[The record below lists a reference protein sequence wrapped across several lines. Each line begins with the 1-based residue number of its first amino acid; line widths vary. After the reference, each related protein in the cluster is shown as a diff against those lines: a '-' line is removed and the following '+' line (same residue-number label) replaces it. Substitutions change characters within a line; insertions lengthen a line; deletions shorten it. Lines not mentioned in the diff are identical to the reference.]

1 MGFWGWFWIWVGL
14 IIASLGVFA
23 IIGWSLFDRAM
34 AIGHQLSKLAK
45 PVAALI
51 AAAEAKSPVS
61 ERESDVLADLG
72 ELEIDR
78 RDILK
83 SKSKK
88 RAARQRSLI
97 TGLKNIDVNESRFTN
112 D

>member
-1 MGFWGWFWIWVGL
+1 VN
-14 IIASLGVFA
+14 
-23 IIGWSLFDRAM
+23 
-34 AIGHQLSKLAK
+34 
-45 PVAALI
+45 
-51 AAAEAKSPVS
+51 
-61 ERESDVLADLG
+61 ERESDILANLGDL
-72 ELEIDR
+72 ELDR

-83 SKSKK
+83 RKSKK

>member
-1 MGFWGWFWIWVGL
+1 MGFWAWFWIWVGL

-23 IIGWSLFDRAM
+23 MIGWSLFNSAM
-34 AIGHQLSKLAK
+34 AVGHQLAKLAK
-45 PVAALI
+45 PAAALI
-51 AAAEAKSPVS
+51 AAAEAKSPVN
-61 ERESDVLADLG
+61 ERESDILANLG
-72 ELEIDR
+72 DLEIDR

-83 SKSKK
+83 RKSKK